1 MVAVMLQFVSFIMRA
16 TDLQFTTMQVKEPDS
31 WSSAPS
37 RWRSHRHTEAWRY
50 TNGQEGRVRY
60 GELLFVYFC
69 FVFLNYNYS
78 WVCLV
83 MRIYIVSC
91 IHINWIWCLL
101 RIVIGCNDIIYIIY
115 LYTMDPSFIYHQNP
129 SSLSPSE
136 LHSPWKGQWWI
147 RSDGWTIDGEA

>member
-1 MVAVMLQFVSFIMRA
+1 MMVAVMLQFVSFIMTA

-69 FVFLNYNYS
+69 FVFLNYNY
-78 WVCLV
+78 
-83 MRIYIVSC
+83 Y
-91 IHINWIWCLL
+91 
-101 RIVIGCNDIIYIIY
+101 
-115 LYTMDPSFIYHQNP
+115 
-129 SSLSPSE
+129 
-136 LHSPWKGQWWI
+136 
-147 RSDGWTIDGEA
+147 